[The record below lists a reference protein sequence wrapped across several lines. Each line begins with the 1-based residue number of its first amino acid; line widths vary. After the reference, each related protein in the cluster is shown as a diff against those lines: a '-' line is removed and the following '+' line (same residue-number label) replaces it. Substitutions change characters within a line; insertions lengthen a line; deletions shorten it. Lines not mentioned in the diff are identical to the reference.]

1 MDRDAIYYRRRLAE
15 EKAAA
20 IHASHPA
27 ARAAHLEM
35 AARYEE
41 RLIDLEAGADQ
52 TPLHL
57 VDVA

>member
-1 MDRDAIYYRRRLAE
+1 MDSDAVYYRRRLAE

-20 IHASHPA
+20 IHAPHPR

-41 RLIDLEAGADQ
+41 RLSALEADSVQ
-52 TPLHL
+52 DPIQL

>member
-1 MDRDAIYYRRRLAE
+1 MEQDAVYYRRRLAE

-20 IHASHPA
+20 IHAPHPH
-27 ARAAHLEM
+27 ARSAHLEM

-41 RLIDLEAGADQ
+41 RLTALEASAEPG
-52 TPLHL
+52 PIHL

>member
-1 MDRDAIYYRRRLAE
+1 MEHDAVYYRRRLAE

-20 IHASHPA
+20 IHAPHPV
-27 ARAAHLEM
+27 ARSAHLEM

-41 RLIDLEAGADQ
+41 RVTALEAKPQPG
-52 TPLHL
+52 PIRL

>member
-1 MDRDAIYYRRRLAE
+1 MDNDAVYYRRRLAE

-20 IHASHPA
+20 IHAPHPQ
-27 ARAAHLEM
+27 ARAAHLEL

-41 RLIDLEAGADQ
+41 RLASTEGTAEPG
-52 TPLHL
+52 PVHL

>member
-1 MDRDAIYYRRRLAE
+1 MDNDAVYYRRRLAE

-20 IHASHPA
+20 IHAPHPQ

-41 RLIDLEAGADQ
+41 RLASAEAGQPQD
-52 TPLHL
+52 PLHL

>member
-1 MDRDAIYYRRRLAE
+1 MEGNAVYYRRRLAE

-20 IHASHPA
+20 IHAVHPR
-27 ARAAHLEM
+27 ARDAHLEM

-41 RLIDLEAGADQ
+41 RLTALEAGEDTA
-52 TPLHL
+52 PLHL